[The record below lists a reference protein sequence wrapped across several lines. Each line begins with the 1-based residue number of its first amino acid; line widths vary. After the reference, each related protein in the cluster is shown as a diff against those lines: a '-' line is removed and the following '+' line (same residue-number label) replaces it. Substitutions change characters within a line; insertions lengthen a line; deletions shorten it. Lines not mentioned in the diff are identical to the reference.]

1 MGVEPG
7 AHPLAKPSSMLII
20 VEEQPRRNDDTNSDD
35 EHTVVHGAFTA
46 CQALCSVLDTKVRV
60 TQRL

>member
-20 VEEQPRRNDDTNSDD
+20 VEEQPHRNDDTNSND
-35 EHTVVHGAFTA
+35 EHTVVHGSFTA
-46 CQALCSVLDTKVRV
+46 RQALCSGLDTKVRV